1 MVAEVKQ
8 RWTQAFTSKLTS
20 DMALDGVNS
29 VERRPVRSQTQCRRE
44 NVAALLWSSLR
55 NWKDGRCEGALHVGD
70 CLHSSLESWETW
82 RCWRGPRDGQW
93 QQLPLHLL
101 SQEDST
107 PGPRIQAV
115 HGSWS
120 HRGQLMGAQRS
131 PRAHANNVAMRE
143 GGGGHATGAPLSPLS
158 SHLSST
164 PHEAAI
170 RGNELMLPSSEIMAS
185 EDAQKS

>member
-20 DMALDGVNS
+20 YMALDGVNS
-29 VERRPVRSQTQCRRE
+29 VERRPVRSQTQCKRE
-44 NVAALLWSSLR
+44 NMAALLWSLSH
-55 NWKDGRCEGALHVGD
+55 NWKDGRCKGAFHVGD
-70 CLHSSLESWETW
+70 CSHRALESWETW
-82 RCWRGPRDGQW
+82 RCRRGPRDGQW

-101 SQEDST
+101 SPEDST
-107 PGPRIQAV
+107 PGPRSGAV
-115 HGSWS
+115 CGSWS

-131 PRAHANNVAMRE
+131 PRAHADNVAMPE
-143 GGGGHATGAPLSPLS
+143 GGGGRATGAPPSPLS

-170 RGNELMLPSSEIMAS
+170 CGNDLMLPSSEIMAS
-185 EDAQKS
+185 EDARKS